1 MDFGESGGNV
11 ILLIV
16 LAVIMMANIF
26 FKKRKTESTPLGM
39 VVGIFSE
46 VNRNEQLAEN
56 FGAQQ
61 GAAKFKTSGWKRGR
75 DKVDF
80 LPKELL
86 TTISTTFDMADEFNE
101 RIEAAKKFGSGS
113 YLEGIDVSRLKA
125 PLAKS
130 KQGLQAWLEEN
141 MNKPEYAPPKRRG
154 LFG

>member
-16 LAVIMMANIF
+16 LGVIMMANIF
-26 FKKRKTESTPLGM
+26 FRKRKTESTPMGM

-46 VNRNEQLAEN
+46 VDHNENLAGD
-56 FGAQQ
+56 FGAHR
-61 GAAKFKTSGWKRGR
+61 GAAKFKTVSWKRGR
-75 DKVDF
+75 EKIDF
-80 LPKELL
+80 LPQELR
-86 TTISTTFDMADEFNE
+86 TTIATAFNMVEEVNE
-101 RIEAAKKFGSGS
+101 RIDAAKKFGSGS